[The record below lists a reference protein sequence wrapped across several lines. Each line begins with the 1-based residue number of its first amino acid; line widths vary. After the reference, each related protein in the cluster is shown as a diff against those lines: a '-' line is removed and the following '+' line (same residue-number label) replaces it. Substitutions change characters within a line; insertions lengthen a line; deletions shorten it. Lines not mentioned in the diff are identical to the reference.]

1 MNINIVQVHVKPT
14 TRRVRPAIGIVERT
28 NNPNGTL
35 IISVE
40 NVPNWLR
47 RMERNRGVFSNGPV
61 RMNLFR
67 NHKLNWSWDMDIFCE
82 FNVMI

>member
-1 MNINIVQVHVKPT
+1 MNINIVQVSVKPT
-14 TRRVRPAIGIVERT
+14 TRRVMPAIGIVERT
-28 NNPNGTL
+28 TPDGTL
-35 IISVE
+35 AISVE

-47 RMERNRGVFSNGPV
+47 RMERSRGVFSNGPV

-82 FNVMI
+82 FNVTI